1 MSHSKSGEKAA
12 AFKAIP
18 HNAAQGLTDAFVLSA
33 ACSFLDVP
41 PVRLRNLQF
50 ASDANP
56 SRHPSRELCGIAP
69 DLAPLNLRFPSLN

>member
-1 MSHSKSGEKAA
+1 MSRSKSGEKAA

-41 PVRLRNLQF
+41 
-50 ASDANP
+50 
-56 SRHPSRELCGIAP
+56 
-69 DLAPLNLRFPSLN
+69 